1 MINRLPNRCY
11 SWDLFALG
19 GLDDI
24 TVTSIGN
31 AEAADSKVF
40 TASGTE
46 FDVVSGVVVD
56 AGFAQHSV
64 VLDLGSSE
72 SWGVRAQDDE
82 FTFGS
87 SKLSKGLSVAEAV
100 LTGLHDQLK
109 SGVDGFGGVSFL
121 RHIECR

>member
-1 MINRLPNRCY
+1 
-11 SWDLFALG
+11 LG

-24 TVTSIGN
+24 GITSISN

-56 AGFAQHSV
+56 TGLAQHSV

-87 SKLSKGLSVAEAV
+87 SELSEGLSVAEAV
-100 LTGLHDQLK
+100 FTGLHDQLK